1 MRLFVLGATGKT
13 GGALVAQAVAR
24 GHIVTTFGRSSFA
37 GDDRAKVLSI
47 SGNPMSEMELSDA
60 LPGHDA
66 VLSVLGTRGL
76 GATSV
81 LVDSSRATIAAMR
94 KAGVR
99 RLVILSSALL
109 DSHIGLVNRI
119 VGRTLLRHFSSDQR
133 AMEKLVTA
141 SRLDRVEAGADDSLG
156 ARRQINVDTRRAT
169 GFSRNANHQ
178 RGGRPRDARHGG
190 EPQAHQKARSC
201 TRSTSLT
208 LFVVFLFLA
217 IYNAG
222 CMTALRFAS

>member
-1 MRLFVLGATGKT
+1 MKLFVLGATGKT
-13 GGALVAQAVAR
+13 GGVLVAQAIAH
-24 GHIVTTFGRSSFA
+24 GHSVTSFGRSPFA
-37 GDDRAKVLSI
+37 GADKAKVLNI
-47 SGNPMSEMELSDA
+47 SGNPMSEMELADA

-76 GATSV
+76 GATTV

-119 VGRTLLRHFSSDQR
+119 VSRTILRHFSSDQR

-141 SRLDRVEAGADDSLG
+141 SDLDWTVLRPPRMTSSAPDGQSTSVLNDPPSSAGMQITKEEVARVMLDTVENRRHLRKLVHVRG
-156 ARRQINVDTRRAT
+156 ARR
-169 GFSRNANHQ
+169 
-178 RGGRPRDARHGG
+178 
-190 EPQAHQKARSC
+190 
-201 TRSTSLT
+201 
-208 LFVVFLFLA
+208 
-217 IYNAG
+217 
-222 CMTALRFAS
+222 